1 MKTCKKLIAIAL
13 VLMLAM
19 AVMAPSAFAADYPS
33 KGIYMICPWGAGGG
47 TDSCLR
53 AFCAALDKQLGQTT
67 TVDNLTGASGVIG
80 HEAIAD
86 ADPDGYTMGMI
97 TWEIASYGPLD
108 MSEYT
113 YENYIP
119 LCRVNTDAAAVT
131 VNTKW
136 AADNNITDL
145 ASFIDYCKAHPGEV
159 TMGGSSSGS
168 VWHVAGGYLM
178 NAADIEIKMIAY
190 SDGAAAAVKAAA
202 QNEIQGVTVSAA
214 EARSFVESGDLTM
227 LGIMDTVRNDIFP
240 DVPTCEEQGFEIL
253 YATQRG
259 MAVPL
264 GTDDA
269 VVEVLSEACAKAI
282 EDPDFVE
289 AMAAL
294 GQKIDYLDGPAYGEY
309 LAQAAVDVPAAMAS
323 VGLIEEEEAA

>member
-80 HEAIAD
+80 HEATAD

-97 TWEIASYGPLD
+97 TWEISSYLPQD

-119 LCRVNTDAAAVT
+119 VCRVNTDAAAIT

-178 NAADIEIKMIAY
+178 NAADIDIKMIAY

-227 LGIMDTVRNDIFP
+227 LGIMDTVRNDVFP
-240 DVPTCEEQGFEIL
+240 DVPTCAEQGFDIF

-264 GTDDA
+264 GVDDEIVA
-269 VVEVLSEACAKAI
+269 TLEKACAAAI
-282 EDPDFVE
+282 EDPDFV
-289 AMAAL
+289 ATMASL
-294 GQKIDYLDGPAYGEY
+294 GQKIDYLDGKDYGEY
-309 LAQAAVDVPAAMAS
+309 LAQAAVDVPAAMAA
-323 VGLIEEEEAA
+323 VGLVETEEAA

>member
-97 TWEIASYGPLD
+97 TWEISSYLPQD

-119 LCRVNTDAAAVT
+119 VCRVNTDAAAIT

-136 AADNNITDL
+136 AADNNVTDL
-145 ASFIDYCKAHPGEV
+145 DSFVAYCKDHPGEV

-168 VWHVAGGYLM
+168 VWHVGGGYLM
-178 NAADIEIKMIAY
+178 NEAGIDIKMITY
-190 SDGAAAAVKAAA
+190 QDGAASAAKAAA
-202 QNEIQGVTVSAA
+202 QGEITGVTISAA

-227 LGIMDTVRNDIFP
+227 LAIMSTGYDNCVWGTWRGIA
-240 DVPTCEEQGFEIL
+240 L
-253 YATQRG
+253 
-259 MAVPL
+259 PL
-264 GTDDA
+264 GVDDEI
-269 VVEVLSEACAKAI
+269 VETLGAACAAAV

-289 AMAAL
+289 FMANAGQTISYLNSEDFTEFLALEEENVPQAM
-294 GQKIDYLDGPAYGEY
+294 
-309 LAQAAVDVPAAMAS
+309 VS
-323 VGLIEEEEAA
+323 VGLIEEEAA

>member
-1 MKTCKKLIAIAL
+1 MKKLLAL
-13 VLMLAM
+13 VVAIIM
-19 AVMAPSAFAADYPS
+19 ACGMVAAVAEDYPT
-33 KGIYMICPWGAGGG
+33 KGLTAINPWSAGGG

-86 ADPDGYTMGMI
+86 AEPDGYTMGMI
-97 TWEIASYGPLD
+97 TWEISSYLPQD

-119 LCRVNTDAAAVT
+119 VCRVNTDAAAIT

-145 ASFIDYCKAHPGEV
+145 DSFVAYCKDHPGEV

-168 VWHVAGGYLM
+168 VWHVGGGYLM
-178 NAADIEIKMIAY
+178 NEAGIDIKMITY
-190 SDGAAAAVKAAA
+190 QDGAASAAKAAA
-202 QNEIQGVTVSAA
+202 QGEITGVTISAA

-227 LGIMDTVRNDIFP
+227 LAIMSTERNPVFP
-240 DVPTCEEQGFEIL
+240 DVPTCEEQG
-253 YATQRG
+253 YDNCVWGTWRG
-259 MAVPL
+259 IALPL
-264 GTDDA
+264 GVDDEI
-269 VVEVLSEACAKAI
+269 VETLGAACAAAV

-289 AMAAL
+289 FMANA
-294 GQKIDYLDGPAYGEY
+294 GQTISYLNSEDFTEF
-309 LAQAAVDVPAAMAS
+309 LAQEEENVPLAMVS
-323 VGLIEEEEAA
+323 VGLIEEEAA

>member
-86 ADPDGYTMGMI
+86 AEPDGYTMGMI
-97 TWEIASYGPLD
+97 TWEISSYLPHA
-108 MSEYT
+108 
-113 YENYIP
+113 I
-119 LCRVNTDAAAVT
+119 T

-136 AADNNITDL
+136 AEENGVTDL
-145 ASFIDYCKAHPGEV
+145 DSFVTYCKDHPGEV
-159 TMGGSSSGS
+159 TMGGSSAGS
-168 VWHVAGGYLM
+168 VWHVGGGYLM
-178 NAADIEIKMIAY
+178 NEAGIEIQMITY
-190 SDGAAAAVKAAA
+190 QDGAASAAKAAA
-202 QNEIQGVTVSAA
+202 QGEITGVTISAA

-227 LGIMDTVRNDIFP
+227 LGIMSTERNSVFP
-240 DVPTCEEQGFEIL
+240 DVPTCQEQG
-253 YATQRG
+253 YDCVWGTWRG
-259 MAVPL
+259 IALPL
-264 GTDDA
+264 GVDDEI
-269 VVEVLSEACAKAI
+269 VETVGAACAAAV

-289 AMAAL
+289 FMANA
-294 GQKIDYLDGPAYGEY
+294 GQTISYLNSEDFTEF
-309 LAQAAVDVPAAMAS
+309 LAQEEENVPLAMVS